1 MPLGVMVLVAVVVAV
16 MVMPLGVMVVMPLC
30 VMVVMHLGVM
40 LMVAV
45 VVMPSVFHKSSHLL
59 NEAIHLSLH
68 LFLLLA
74 QRLQFFGLRLD
85 HFRQRYRR
93 MIMQVLVLTLHY
105 ERPANGTGF
114 MLDEPFEKACCVEH
128 MAARQKA

>member
-30 VMVVMHLGVM
+30 VMVL
-40 LMVAV
+40 VAV
-45 VVMPSVFHKSSHLL
+45 VVAVMVSSHLL